1 VPIELPP
8 SPEPIIPLS
17 PVSTRPVSAVGSSV
31 FADFDGEASARRQS
45 EPQIPVQAAAIP
57 KKTASFRDR
66 LLLRR
71 SIIESPEADGHKAKR
86 RRSLG
91 LQLSLSSAF
100 LRLGYKAGEEVEPE
114 KLPEERDEDAIAD
127 IVGYIRSGTSTPVP
141 APAPVLY
148 MPPTAASSVY
158 SMDTRE
164 TEPGMSSFYSSED
177 DENDEVATPTDLA
190 PTPRSY
196 PKYYNFDEIK
206 PEAREVQ
213 KQEVVRPLGFLRE
226 QVVGELQ
233 WRDEMV
239 GELGYLRGV
248 VV

>member
-1 VPIELPP
+1 MP
-8 SPEPIIPLS
+8 SS
-17 PVSTRPVSAVGSSV
+17 PVSPRPASVAASSSSSV
-31 FADFDGEASARRQS
+31 FADFDGGHRRQS
-45 EPQIPVQAAAIP
+45 EPQLSVPVAAAAR
-57 KKTASFRDR
+57 KKSASFRDR

-71 SIIESPEADGHKAKR
+71 SIIGSPEVDGRKAKR
-86 RRSLG
+86 RKSLG
-91 LQLSLSSAF
+91 LQLSLSSPF
-100 LRLGYKAGEEVEPE
+100 LRRGYKAGEAEPA
-114 KLPEERDEDAIAD
+114 LERDEEAIAD
-127 IVGYIRSGTSTPVP
+127 IVGYIRSGNATPVAP

-148 MPPTAASSVY
+148 VPPATTTASSVY

-177 DENDEVATPTDLA
+177 DENDEVATPTDVA

-206 PEAREVQ
+206 PTDTAKEVQ
-213 KQEVVRPLGFLRE
+213 KQQQQQEQVAVRPLDCLRD

-239 GELGYLRGV
+239 GELGYLRSV

>member
-1 VPIELPP
+1 
-8 SPEPIIPLS
+8 
-17 PVSTRPVSAVGSSV
+17 V
-31 FADFDGEASARRQS
+31 FADFDGEASARRLS
-45 EPQIPVQAAAIP
+45 EPQIPVQAAAAIP

-100 LRLGYKAGEEVEPE
+100 LRLGYKAGEEEVEPE
-114 KLPEERDEDAIAD
+114 KQPEGRDEDAIAD

-158 SMDTRE
+158 SVDTRE

-177 DENDEVATPTDLA
+177 DENDEVATPTDVA

-206 PEAREVQ
+206 PEAQEVQ
-213 KQEVVRPLGFLRE
+213 KEEVVRPLGCLRE

-239 GELGYLRGV
+239 GELGYLRSV